1 MTPGPRGARS
11 WWDDGPVQPPA
22 GGRDPLWNVVWLLV
36 GVGAVMGVGIAIA
49 SRWVA

>member
-1 MTPGPRGARS
+1 
-11 WWDDGPVQPPA
+11 VQPPA